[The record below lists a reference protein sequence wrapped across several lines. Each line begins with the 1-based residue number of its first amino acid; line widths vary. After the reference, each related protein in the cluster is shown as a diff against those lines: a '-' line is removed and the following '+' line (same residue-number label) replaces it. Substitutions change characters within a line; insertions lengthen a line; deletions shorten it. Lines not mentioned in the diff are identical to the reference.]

1 MREFSALEA
10 RSQLSGRCGW
20 RWRRGVSVY
29 LEGQNLLDDDFAY
42 TRIDQRVFGV
52 PGPLGRASQP
62 RTIGVGAE
70 FGW

>member
-1 MREFSALEA
+1 M
-10 RSQLSGRCGW
+10 
-20 RWRRGVSVY
+20 SVY